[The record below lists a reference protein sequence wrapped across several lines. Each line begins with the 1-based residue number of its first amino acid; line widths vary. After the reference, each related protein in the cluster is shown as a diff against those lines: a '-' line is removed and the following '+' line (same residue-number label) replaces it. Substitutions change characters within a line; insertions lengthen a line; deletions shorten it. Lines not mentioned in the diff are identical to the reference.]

1 MLDFLF
7 LGSFSRIRAEGYRR
21 SPSKL
26 LAGLAFFLPA
36 YLASVLAFFQNRR
49 LFCSNLGV
57 FALLVP
63 TRFFSSYLGK
73 NPEIPC
79 NTVQNARTKR
89 PVLARVYPAR
99 PMPRKTRNAVSR
111 KGPWVR
117 IPNSPPFFCEKRLI
131 GLCLSD
137 AFPLLS
143 RNTRTCEGCFET
155 LFLFSPFSAGENTP
169 KFGEESGEKSAI
181 RSAQGRSA

>member
-7 LGSFSRIRAEGYRR
+7 LGSFSRIRAEGYPRNR
-21 SPSKL
+21 SKL
-26 LAGLAFFLPA
+26 LAGLAVFLPA
-36 YLASVLAFFQNRR
+36 CLAPVLAFFQKWR
-49 LFCSNLGV
+49 LFWPKTGRFRFTRTHAV
-57 FALLVP
+57 FARKSP
-63 TRFFSSYLGK
+63 ATPRRA
-73 NPEIPC
+73 
-79 NTVQNARTKR
+79 VQNARTKR

>member
-7 LGSFSRIRAEGYRR
+7 LGLF
-21 SPSKL
+21 
-26 LAGLAFFLPA
+26 LAFAPKGTRVTGLSCWLGWLFFCPPVLRLFLHF
-36 YLASVLAFFQNRR
+36 SKNDAFFGPKP
-49 LFCSNLGV
+49 GV
-57 FALLVP
+57 SASLVP
-63 TRFFSSYLGK
+63 TQFLASCPRKS
-73 NPEIPC
+73 PATPRRA
-79 NTVQNARTKR
+79 VQNARTKR

-131 GLCLSD
+131 GLCLSG

-143 RNTRTCEGCFET
+143 RNTRTREGCFET